1 VAEMDAN
8 ALRGKRVVV
17 TRALEQSEAVVQALR
32 EAGAEPVVL
41 PMVKFAPPDD
51 FAALDEALQHASDF
65 DWLLLTS
72 QNAVRALQERCV
84 VLDLGIASIFASVK
98 TAAVGPVSAD
108 TARELGLNATHV
120 ASKYQ
125 GVALANEL
133 ATELKG
139 MRVFLPRSDRANH
152 DLVKALVGHG
162 AVVTEVTAYKTELPS
177 GNDLAEIR
185 AQLKQGVDAVLFF
198 SPSAVHHF
206 RDVLGQKDFAHLAET
221 CGGFAAIG
229 PVTEAALHNA
239 GVEQIIVAKSA
250 TVPSLIS
257 ELAHHFSAT
266 PQSISAGAKR
276 G

>member
-1 VAEMDAN
+1 MADL
-8 ALRGKRVVV
+8 ALKGLQGRRVVV

-32 EAGAEPVVL
+32 EAGAEPVIL
-41 PMVKFAPPDD
+41 PMLKFAAPDD
-51 FAALDEALQHASDF
+51 FVPLDEALRHAGDF

-72 QNAVRALQERCV
+72 QNAVRALRERCIA
-84 VLDLGIASIFASVK
+84 LELGIARIFQGAK
-98 TAAVGPVSAD
+98 IAAVGPASAE
-108 TARELGLNATHV
+108 AAEELGLEVIYV

-133 ATELKG
+133 SGKLRG

-152 DLVKALVGHG
+152 DLVEALVGDG
-162 AVVTEVTAYKTELPS
+162 AVVTEVIAYKTELPS

-185 AQLKQGVDAVLFF
+185 AQLKRGADAVLFF
-198 SPSAVHHF
+198 SPSAVNHF
-206 RDVLGQKDFAHLAET
+206 RDVLGREEFERLAET

-229 PVTEAALHNA
+229 PVTEAALREA

-257 ELAHHFSAT
+257 ELTRHFAVAT
-266 PQSISAGAKR
+266 QSIPAGAKR

>member
-1 VAEMDAN
+1 VGDLDAN
-8 ALRGKRVVV
+8 ALRGKRVLV
-17 TRALEQSEAVVQALR
+17 TRALEQSDDVVQALR
-32 EAGAEPVVL
+32 EAGAVPVVL

-51 FAALDEALQHASDF
+51 FAPLDEALQHARDF

-72 QNAVRALQERCV
+72 QNAARALQQRCAA
-84 VLDLGIASIFASVK
+84 LHLEIAGIFQGVRI
-98 TAAVGPVSAD
+98 AAVGPASAE
-108 TARELGLNATHV
+108 TARELGLNVIHV
-120 ASKYQ
+120 ASMYQ

-133 ATELKG
+133 AVKLKG

-152 DLVKALVGHG
+152 DLVEALIGHG
-162 AVVTEVTAYKTELPS
+162 AVVTEVIAYKTELPS

-198 SPSAVHHF
+198 SPSAVNHF
-206 RDVLGQKDFAHLAET
+206 RGVLGQKDFERLAKT

-229 PVTEAALHNA
+229 PVTEAALRQA

-250 TVPSLIS
+250 TVTSLLS
-257 ELAHHFSAT
+257 ALTHHFSAT